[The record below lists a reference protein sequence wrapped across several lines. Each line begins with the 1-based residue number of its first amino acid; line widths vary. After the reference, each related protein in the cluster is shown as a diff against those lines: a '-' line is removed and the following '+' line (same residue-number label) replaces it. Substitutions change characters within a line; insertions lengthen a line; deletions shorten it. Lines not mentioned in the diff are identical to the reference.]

1 MLKCLN
7 GNKGDAAAAAKQLVE
22 LAVHKL
28 NSNDNVTVGVNSE
41 NHGPCSVTFSIIVT
55 FSLRLHR
62 VVHRLD

>member
-28 NSNDNVTVGVNSE
+28 NSSDNVTVGVHIISFIH
-41 NHGPCSVTFSIIVT
+41 HGLFVFV
-55 FSLRLHR
+55 
-62 VVHRLD
+62 